1 MVGYGRFGRADGP
14 TDRRTDGLTDQQVDW
29 RTDWPDPTTPFI
41 HSFIDFY
48 CQVQRLQ
55 EDHVKAIAQKD
66 ESDATHRLEIQ
77 RLQGQDKRLA
87 QDLARAQEQNATLVE
102 DNRSLASQLVL
113 YQDDAKATSEMLVIK
128 DAEVWLRLVQ
138 YLFFVG

>member
-1 MVGYGRFGRADGP
+1 MIDCNPAIVK
-14 TDRRTDGLTDQQVDW
+14 L
-29 RTDWPDPTTPFI
+29 PFLKTCLFR
-41 HSFIDFY
+41 SL

-66 ESDATHRLEIQ
+66 ENDAVHRLEIQ
-77 RLQGQDKRLA
+77 RIQEQERRLA

-113 YQDDAKATSEMLVIK
+113 HQDDAKATSEMLVIK
-128 DAEVWLRLVQ
+128 DAEVIS
-138 YLFFVG
+138 LF